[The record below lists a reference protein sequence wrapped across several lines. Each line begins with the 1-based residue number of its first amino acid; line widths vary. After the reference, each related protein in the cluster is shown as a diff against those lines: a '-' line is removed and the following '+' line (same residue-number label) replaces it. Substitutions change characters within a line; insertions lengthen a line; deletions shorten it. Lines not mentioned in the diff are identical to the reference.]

1 MSDIDWEHWKLEK
14 KLPLWQVMLLS
25 LGVNPEK
32 VRLKKIPESIFIS
45 LKPEMKFDSIT
56 DRKGYKDQD
65 FEKRSS
71 ILEKRRYE
79 EKFESGHHDI
89 DLEKFVNWAVKE
101 ELSIPDELKSL
112 YGKLVTKEQFQ
123 VIDGKLFFLNK
134 AQFSS
139 VKFKSQEDWIEV
151 IREVV
156 KLQCDQELNKTKL
169 DEKFWSIFSEGYL
182 AAFRAVGPMGKPI
195 KASTIVKEAFSADQ
209 WWTRNIKRE

>member
-123 VIDGKLFFLNK
+123 VIDGKLFFLNQ
-134 AQFSS
+134 AQFGS
-139 VKFKSQEDWIEV
+139 VKFKTKPDWV
-151 IREVV
+151 EVV
-156 KLQCDQELNKTKL
+156 RNVVKHHCDQELNKSKL

-195 KASTIVKEAFSADQ
+195 KASTIVKEAFSADH
-209 WWTRNIKRE
+209 WWTRNIKPE